1 MVKRHASFALFA
13 LLTLLYV
20 AAGVWT
26 TRRVGPTGDE
36 PYYLLA
42 ADSLI
47 HGQGF
52 ALDGPWASISA
63 SGYDPGDHLV
73 DLPRQS
79 APSLRAPGHFPLHDL
94 GLSLLLALPFAI
106 GGRALAVAC
115 VGVAMAA
122 AVALAHHAG
131 RRLVSPRVATAGAL
145 LGGLSVPALTYSGQ
159 LFPDSVMALATAAG
173 VAALVG
179 AAPLWAGAIGIAALP
194 FLHLRGWP
202 LAIALLVALGWGRTW
217 RDRATLAAPLLAVV
231 IGSSL
236 LDLAVYGVALPHAGF
251 LLFFTAR
258 GDTSVAGYAT
268 TTPFGFLGLFVD
280 RAFGLLPAAPIALLA
295 FVGAGVA
302 IRRRV
307 ALPLL
312 VIPYLLLASAVDWTG
327 GSSPQAR
334 YLAPLVP
341 LLVVFLSLG
350 LAAPPWR
357 LAAIALVPLTAAMS
371 AAYITVPGVRYDSF
385 GVPPFVDRTFDKAL
399 GGHLS
404 GVYPLFGTDDAT
416 GLLVVVW
423 ATMLAVAV
431 LAGALGRPVTRL
443 SSTPGTMAG
452 GAER

>member
-1 MVKRHASFALFA
+1 MVKRHRSLALFA
-13 LLTLLYV
+13 MLALLYI
-20 AAGVWT
+20 AAGIWT
-26 TRRVGPTGDE
+26 TRQVAPTGDE

-42 ADSLI
+42 ADALV
-47 HGQGF
+47 HGEGF
-52 ALDGPWASISA
+52 ALDERWSQIAS
-63 SGYDPGDHLV
+63 SGYDPGDHLA

-79 APSLRAPGHFPLHDL
+79 SPSLRAPGHFPLHDL
-94 GLSLLLALPFAI
+94 GLSFLLALPFAI
-106 GGRALAVAC
+106 GGRSLAVAC

-122 AVALAHHAG
+122 AVALAHRTG
-131 RRLVSPRVATAGAL
+131 SRLVSPRAAIAGAL

-173 VAALVG
+173 IAALVG
-179 AAPLWAGAIGIAALP
+179 AAPLWAGAVGIAALP

-217 RDRATLAAPLLAVV
+217 RERAMLVAPLFAVV

-236 LDLAVYGVALPHAGF
+236 VDLAVYGVGLPHAGF

-258 GDTSVAGYAT
+258 GDTSVVAYAT

-307 ALPLL
+307 ALPAL
-312 VIPYLLLASAVDWTG
+312 VVPYLLLASALDWTG
-327 GSSPQAR
+327 GLSPQAR
-334 YLAPLVP
+334 YLAPLIP

-350 LAAPPWR
+350 VAARPWR
-357 LAAIALVPLTAAMS
+357 LAVIALVPLTAAMS
-371 AAYITVPGVRYDSF
+371 AAYVAVPGIRYDSF
-385 GVPPFVDRTFDKAL
+385 GIPPFVDRTFDKAL

-404 GVYPLFGTDDAT
+404 GIYPLLGTDGAT
-416 GLLVVVW
+416 GLLLIVW
-423 ATMLAVAV
+423 AAV
-431 LAGALGRPVTRL
+431 LALAVVPGSRRRAVTPL
-443 SSTPGTMAG
+443 SSSPGTMTG
-452 GAER
+452 GAEH

>member
-1 MVKRHASFALFA
+1 MALFV
-13 LLTLLYV
+13 LLALLYV

-47 HGQGF
+47 RGQGF
-52 ALDGPWASISA
+52 ALDGPWSSIPT
-63 SGYDPGDHLV
+63 SGYDPGDHLA
-73 DLPRQS
+73 DLPGQS
-79 APSLRAPGHFPLHDL
+79 APSLRTPGHFPLHDL

-122 AVALAHHAG
+122 AVAVAHSAG
-131 RRLVSPRVATAGAL
+131 SRLVSPRAAIAGAL

-179 AAPLWAGAIGIAALP
+179 AAPLWAGAVGIAALP

-202 LAIALLVALGWGRTW
+202 LAIALIVALGWGRTW
-217 RDRATLAAPLLAVV
+217 RVWATLAAPLLAVV

-258 GDTSVAGYAT
+258 GDTSVAAYAT

-295 FVGAGVA
+295 FVGAGAA
-302 IRRRV
+302 IRRDIR
-307 ALPLL
+307 LPLL
-312 VIPYLLLASAVDWTG
+312 VIPYLLLASGVDWTG
-327 GSSPQAR
+327 GVSPQAR

-341 LLVVFLSLG
+341 IGVIFLSLG
-350 LAAPPWR
+350 LSVRPWR
-357 LAAIALVPLTAAMS
+357 SLALVLVPLTVIMS
-371 AAYITVPGVRYDSF
+371 AVYVAVPGIRYDSF
-385 GVPPFVDRTFDKAL
+385 GVPPFADRTIDKAL

-404 GVYPLFGTDDAT
+404 GIFPLLGTAGAT
-416 GLLVVVW
+416 ALLLIAWSTALGL
-423 ATMLAVAV
+423 AV
-431 LAGALGRPVTRL
+431 LAGVRSPVMPL
-443 SSTPGTMAG
+443 SSSPKTMARG
-452 GAER
+452 VEP